1 MVKTL
6 NNNYAKNVDILKE
19 NIRRGLSQEQ
29 ALNMINSQEQMFKQA
44 NLYNQPEQDYIQAL
58 NDVIKVSFIRATA
71 LAKSIGINVTEVK

>member
-1 MVKTL
+1 
-6 NNNYAKNVDILKE
+6 
-19 NIRRGLSQEQ
+19 
-29 ALNMINSQEQMFKQA
+29 MINSQEQMFKQA